1 MRFIPPIILV
11 TALCLAGCS
20 STVTGTAESAGVGA
34 SGTSST
40 PPSKDGSPS
49 TSSSPTAPQTRT
61 STYDTSLVGVA
72 DFPKGTA
79 YTVVS
84 LTPVKVLSAFEGIA
98 SQVTSTPSGCY
109 FTPAVSKDVL
119 TADGT
124 ALATF
129 KQPNGDTAIEVIA
142 SDALVD
148 RDALVKKANECASFT
163 AKSGDASFTG
173 TFTTSTS
180 TDSKTAL
187 MATLIS
193 RTISDGT
200 ITAENDS
207 IIGYAKGAVA
217 VFTFSFYKA
226 GNPDQKPLVTKMTA
240 ITLAKLAAAL

>member
-20 STVTGTAESAGVGA
+20 STVTGTAESAGGGA

-40 PPSKDGSPS
+40 APSKDGSPS
-49 TSSSPTAPQTRT
+49 TSNRPTAPQTRT

-79 YTVVS
+79 YTVIS
-84 LTPVKVLSAFEGIA
+84 LTADKVASAFDGLA

-124 ALATF
+124 VLAGF
-129 KQPNGDTAIEVIA
+129 KQPNGDAAVEVIA
-142 SDALVD
+142 RDALVD
-148 RDALVKKANECASFT
+148 RDAVVKKANDCASFT
-163 AKSGDASFTG
+163 AKGGGASFTG
-173 TFTTSTS
+173 TFTTSTT
-180 TDSKTAL
+180 TDSTTGL
-187 MATLIS
+187 MATLVS

-200 ITAENDS
+200 VTGEDDS

-217 VFTFSFYKA
+217 ILTLSFYKA
-226 GNPDQKPLVTKMTA
+226 GNPDQKRLVTKMTA
-240 ITLAKLAAAL
+240 IMLAKLAAAQ

>member
-20 STVTGTAESAGVGA
+20 STVTGTAESAGGGA
-34 SGTSST
+34 SGTSNT

-61 STYDTSLVGVA
+61 STYETSLVGVA

-84 LTPVKVLSAFEGIA
+84 VTPDKVLSAFESLA

-124 ALATF
+124 ALAGF

-142 SDALVD
+142 SDVLVD

-163 AKSGDASFTG
+163 AKSGGDSVTG

-180 TDSKTAL
+180 TDSKTGL

-200 ITAENDS
+200 LTAEDDS
-207 IIGYAKGAVA
+207 IIGYSKGAVA
-217 VFTFSFYKA
+217 VFTLSFYKA
-226 GNPDQKPLVTKMTA
+226 GNSGQKPLVTTMTA
-240 ITLAKLAAAL
+240 VFLAKLAAAQ